1 MDKPNYALSERLAAT
16 AEVQDII
23 NLVKEELFH
32 RSIHCLDIYD
42 AVTYRFQSTNCGTNI
57 LIKVRVSHGRF
68 LHAKVYVDFNNNI
81 KLIYVDDNKG
91 ICDPLSPRDI

>member
-23 NLVKEELFH
+23 NLVKEELFN
-32 RSIHCLDIYD
+32 RTIHCLDIYD

-57 LIKVRVSHGRF
+57 LIKQ
-68 LHAKVYVDFNNNI
+68 
-81 KLIYVDDNKG
+81 KLITLEQEYLLRCSKTYNLK
-91 ICDPLSPRDI
+91 L